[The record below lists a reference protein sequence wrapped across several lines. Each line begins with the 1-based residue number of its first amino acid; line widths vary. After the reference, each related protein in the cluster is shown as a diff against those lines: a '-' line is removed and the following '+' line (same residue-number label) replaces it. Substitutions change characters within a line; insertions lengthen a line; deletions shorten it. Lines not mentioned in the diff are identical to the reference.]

1 MKRMFLLLLSVIWM
15 AAFVEEA
22 PAVGITFSTDTLYVY
37 CGNKTANT
45 PEQKLIVCEIFTV
58 PVYAD
63 TLGTEV
69 AFYVDSMAVSPL
81 VSSQKNAAS
90 YWGYLQEIYTYATV
104 LDTVDAGAYFSVAP
118 VRSELQ
124 SLRYSLDQMSGSKSL
139 WTVTR
144 SADALGV
151 IPDTLEITL
160 ADTTVV
166 PADTTIIEGDTTIT
180 AETVTIVPADTTHR
194 GYVFSEMALLM
205 RLGTAKVRLDSLA
218 IIPDKPFVW
227 Q

>member
-15 AAFVEEA
+15 ATFIEEA
-22 PAVGITFSTDTLYVY
+22 SAVGITFSTDTLYVY
-37 CGNKTANT
+37 CGDKTADT

-69 AFYVDSMAVSPL
+69 AFYVDSVSPM
-81 VSSQKNAAS
+81 VSSKKSTAI
-90 YWGYLQEIYTYATV
+90 YWGYLQEIYTYDTI
-104 LDTVDAGAYFSVAP
+104 LDTVDAGAYFSVVP

-151 IPDTLEITL
+151 IPDSLEIT
-160 ADTTVV
+160 
-166 PADTTIIEGDTTIT
+166 PADTVIAEGDTTIT
-180 AETVTIVPADTTHR
+180 PADTTHR
-194 GYVFSEMALLM
+194 GYVFSEMALLV